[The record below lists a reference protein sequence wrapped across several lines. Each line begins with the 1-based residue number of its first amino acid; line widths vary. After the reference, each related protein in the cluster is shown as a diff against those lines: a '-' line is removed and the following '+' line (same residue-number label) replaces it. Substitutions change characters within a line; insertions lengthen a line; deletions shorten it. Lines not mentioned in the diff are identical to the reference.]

1 MSADELEAL
10 LLVQEHDTARDRLR
24 HRRAALPER
33 AELESGS
40 TQLRTLDAQTRET
53 RGRRDAVLAD
63 ERRLDDD
70 ARTLGARAD
79 EADAKLYS
87 GTVSSPRELQ
97 AMQADVEM
105 LRRQRS
111 DLEDQELE
119 VMEAREAL
127 DAQLATLEADM
138 AIVAADVERLRS
150 VITDAETE
158 IDEELAKEDT
168 ARAQQAAAVPASLL
182 ADYERRRT
190 RNRGA
195 GAARLVGTTCAAC
208 HLSIPSTEAERIR
221 RDAGAVVAYCD
232 NCGAILV
239 P

>member
-1 MSADELEAL
+1 MSLDQLEAL

-24 HRRAALPER
+24 HRRATLPER
-33 AELESGS
+33 AELEARSAN
-40 TQLRTLDAQTRET
+40 LRALDAQSREV
-53 RGRRDAVLAD
+53 RGRRDIVLAD
-63 ERRLDDD
+63 EKRLDDES
-70 ARTLGARAD
+70 RSIGARAD

-111 DLEDQELE
+111 DLEDEELE
-119 VMEAREAL
+119 VMEARELLDAQIDAL
-127 DAQLATLEADM
+127 DADTAVVRAD
-138 AIVAADVERLRS
+138 IERLQGL
-150 VITDAETE
+150 IATAEAE

-168 ARAQQAAAVPASLL
+168 ARDQQAAAVSEALL
-182 ADYERRRT
+182 ADYERRRAQ
-190 RNRGA
+190 NRGA
-195 GAARLVGTTCAAC
+195 GAARLVGTSCTAC
-208 HLSIPSTEAERIR
+208 HLSIPSTEAENIR
-221 RDAGAVVAYCD
+221 KAAGAVVAYCD

>member
-1 MSADELEAL
+1 VSLDQLEAL

-24 HRRAALPER
+24 HRRATLPER
-33 AELESGS
+33 AELEARSAN
-40 TQLRTLDAQTRET
+40 LRALDAQSREV
-53 RGRRDAVLAD
+53 RGRRDIVLAD
-63 ERRLDDD
+63 EKRLDDES
-70 ARTLGARAD
+70 RSIGARAD

-111 DLEDQELE
+111 DLEDEELE
-119 VMEAREAL
+119 VMEARELLDAQIDAL
-127 DAQLATLEADM
+127 DADTAVVRAD
-138 AIVAADVERLRS
+138 IERLQGL
-150 VITDAETE
+150 IATAEAE

-168 ARAQQAAAVPASLL
+168 ARDQQAAAVSEALL
-182 ADYERRRT
+182 ADYERRRAQ
-190 RNRGA
+190 NRGA
-195 GAARLVGTTCAAC
+195 GAARLVGTSCTAC
-208 HLSIPSTEAERIR
+208 HLSIPSTEAENIR
-221 RDAGAVVAYCD
+221 KAAGAVVAYCD